1 LSNPVTSAAEFAQRA
16 GEAMLGAA
24 GPRMLASVVVLSV
37 LASILALLIM
47 APRLYVAMS
56 SDHIFPS
63 VVAAVNPRNGAPA
76 RATVLLAAIATL
88 FVAIGTFEQ
97 IVAFFMC
104 TTLTFIALAAAAL
117 LVVRRKPAPDAAFAF
132 RVPRFA
138 PALFILLVAGV
149 VILVALNRPVQALA
163 GAAVVLLGAPAYR
176 AFTRATGSGV

>member
-1 LSNPVTSAAEFAQRA
+1 
-16 GEAMLGAA
+16 
-24 GPRMLASVVVLSV
+24 MLASVVVLSV
-37 LASILALLIM
+37 LASVLALLIM

-63 VVAAVNPRNGAPA
+63 AVAAVNPRNGAPV

-117 LVVRRKPAPDAAFAF
+117 LVVPRDPAPDAAFAF
-132 RVPRFA
+132 RVPRSH
-138 PALFILLVAGV
+138 P
-149 VILVALNRPVQALA
+149 RC
-163 GAAVVLLGAPAYR
+163 
-176 AFTRATGSGV
+176 SSCS